1 MAPGMLPDMM
11 RIPRRLAALR
21 RRLRRRWATWKRLG
35 VEQRLACAAA
45 VLAIVSTF
53 GPFSWVE
60 AAIVLV
66 ALAVLALIERRA
78 QGKRFHLLR
87 RRLRADRRRR
97 LVRGPHLRPAALR
110 AAAGQNALA
119 LACAG
124 LLVAAGLRARARRPP
139 DDVATEPLRPR

>member
-1 MAPGMLPDMM
+1 MV
-11 RIPRRLAALR
+11 RIPRRLPALR
-21 RRLRRRWATWKRLG
+21 RRLRRLWTTWKRLG

-45 VLAIVSTF
+45 VLLIVSTF

-78 QGKRFHLLR
+78 QGKHFHLPFGDGGVLTAAGVWCGV
-87 RRLRADRRRR
+87 LI
-97 LVRGPHLRPAALR
+97 ALR
-110 AAAGQNALA
+110 LFERSLGQNALA